1 MCLPWARQPARRSA
15 LKQLIPPSHVGW
27 VSDPAHP
34 SKTKPALTPANR
46 LRQETCRG
54 ERRSEHR
61 TTNNE
66 HRSEERDRAES
77 ILRGR
82 GFQPREPQPR
92 DHPSKPRPRR
102 RCRGRRPRLK
112 QSTLLHKALCIRI
125 CKPAFGVGI
134 PAARI
139 QHLVSRIQNPVSCI
153 PHPLRQ
159 IETTPKRRRP
169 VELVAS

>member
-102 RCRGRRPRLK
+102 RCRGRRPRLGWVGFGLAGITDPGYSVWLAAAVRGLCSQNHENK
-112 QSTLLHKALCIRI
+112 IIRQNESLFMILLSS
-125 CKPAFGVGI
+125 P
-134 PAARI
+134 
-139 QHLVSRIQNPVSCI
+139 
-153 PHPLRQ
+153 
-159 IETTPKRRRP
+159 
-169 VELVAS
+169 VASNRNDTETAEAG